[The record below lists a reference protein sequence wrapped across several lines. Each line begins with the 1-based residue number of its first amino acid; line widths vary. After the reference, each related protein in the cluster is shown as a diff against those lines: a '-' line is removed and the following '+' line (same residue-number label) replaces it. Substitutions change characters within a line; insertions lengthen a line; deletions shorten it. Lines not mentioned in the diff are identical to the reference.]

1 MTPPLASLARVTIR
15 DFMTRYLGYA
25 FAALFAGYF
34 AALVGLVAFQRDFLF
49 RPDALRADPAAAGL
63 AEAQET
69 TLKTRD
75 GEMLVAWRLPADC
88 GRPFILYLHG
98 NGGALRD
105 RVPRF
110 KRFVEDRFGMLAV
123 SYRGYGGSTG
133 APAQEG
139 LFLDAEAAY
148 AEALRLGYAPER
160 IVILGESLG
169 TGVATH
175 LAAAHHAAGLVLDSP
190 YSSIADVAAERYAWA
205 PVQYLVRDPF
215 RSDREIGKARAP
227 VLMVHGEN
235 DSVIPIRLARRLFD
249 LANAPKTFLSAPGRD
264 HLALLDSNVYPRVR
278 DWIEAHAAGAACE
291 KPDSN

>member
-1 MTPPLASLARVTIR
+1 MLR
-15 DFMTRYLGYA
+15 DLMARYLKHA
-25 FAALFAGYF
+25 LAALFAGYF
-34 AALVGLVAFQRDFLF
+34 AALAGLVAFQRDFLF
-49 RPDALRADPAAAGL
+49 RPDARRADPAAAGL

-75 GEMLVAWRLPADC
+75 GETLLAWRLSGDC
-88 GRPFILYLHG
+88 GRPFILYLPG

-110 KRFVEDRFGMLAV
+110 RRFVEDRFGMLAV

-160 IVILGESLG
+160 IVIMGESLG

-175 LAAAHHAAGLVLDSP
+175 LAATHHAAGLVLDSP
-190 YSSIADVAAERYAWA
+190 YSSIADVAAERYSWA
-205 PVQYLVRDPF
+205 PVHYLVRDPF

-227 VLMVHGEN
+227 VLILHGEN

-249 LANAPKTFLSAPGRD
+249 LANEPKTFLSAPGRN
-264 HLALLDSNVYPRVR
+264 HLALLDPGVYPRVR
-278 DWIEAHAAGAACE
+278 DWIEAHAGAACE
-291 KPDSN
+291 KADASFPHEARSKH

>member
-1 MTPPLASLARVTIR
+1 
-15 DFMTRYLGYA
+15 MTRYLKYA
-25 FAALFAGYF
+25 LAAFCAAYLLALAALA
-34 AALVGLVAFQRDFLF
+34 AFQRDVLF

-75 GEMLVAWRLPADC
+75 GETLVSWRIPGDC
-88 GRPFILYLHG
+88 GRPFILYFHG

-110 KRFVEDRFGMLAV
+110 RRFVEDRFGMLAV

-139 LFLDAEAAY
+139 LFLDAETAY

-160 IVILGESLG
+160 IVIMGESLG
-169 TGVATH
+169 TGVAAH
-175 LAAAHHAAGLVLDSP
+175 LAAAHPAAGLVLDSP

-205 PVQYLVRDPF
+205 PVHYLARDPF

-227 VLMVHGEN
+227 VLMLHGEN
-235 DSVIPIRLARRLFD
+235 DSIIPIRLARRLFD
-249 LANAPKTFLSAPGRD
+249 LANEPKTFLSAPGRN
-264 HLALLDSNVYPRVR
+264 HLALLDPGVYPRVR
-278 DWIEAHAAGAACE
+278 DWIEARAAGAGCE
-291 KPDSN
+291 KADAGVPREALTKK